1 MAGLKAPITFLFII
15 AFAWAGPAFASGQ
28 KTSSQDKYRRLME
41 LARKGEFRPALD
53 YLESL
58 AKAGGASRR
67 TLGDLVTIYQWAGK
81 NEQALEYFGEI
92 DVATAPDYVLQSMA
106 KVARNLGKSHMAI
119 NLYSKIIE
127 RFPEK
132 PEGYLGMA
140 LTYTDTKSWGLA
152 LATLMIIKD
161 QRQDDPDYLTILANV
176 YESKGDTLK
185 AFWTYNHLAAIKP
198 EWKFPKRKRILLLS
212 SLGASGLAREL
223 ADSEP
228 GVVSETDLAQIKGDW
243 AALQVRY
250 GQLTPLNDTVRFDE
264 TDISIKTLEENMESF
279 GKKDG
284 KFYKDQYLRARYD
297 RIIALRDRSKMTD
310 VVAEFENMQR
320 EGLKLPVY
328 IWIMAGDAYLYL
340 ENPEEA
346 RKCYQNAL
354 KLDPESFNIH
364 LSMAYVLM
372 ELDEFSD
379 ARVIIDKLA
388 KDEPPYRI
396 NRKGKKPVYGKNYRK
411 LSADFATGL
420 RLAFSDHLS
429 KAQGWFEDMT
439 GKAPYNEDLR
449 QALAYVYLWRGWPR
463 RALDEFEKTAGIR
476 PDFMEARLGKAFSL
490 LDLRRYK
497 ESEDLVAGLKN
508 DYPENKRVSKLLRA
522 WNANDDYKLT
532 TSASRG
538 NGNEGQV
545 EPSSKSMVIDSRFS
559 FKPMNFNTRFF
570 IDQYY
575 EEAQIGGQWAR
586 YQRQG
591 AGLEYGGGSFS
602 IAGEVY
608 NELSDLADYG
618 FTGSL
623 GFAPNDVLKGGVSYD
638 SFSHNVPLRASLEGI
653 DGWEAGAYAS
663 FRHSELIRADV
674 SGNYLEFSDGNLRYS
689 GSATVTWSPI
699 YRSRFKVPVSL
710 NLYASENSRESRPYF
725 NPSRDLSTSATI
737 DFRWLVFRR
746 YTRSFQNNLEIN
758 YGSYKQEG
766 FDAGEVGWIR
776 YEHEWNLSD
785 SFSLAYRI
793 VRMVRLYDG
802 AYDRSTYFSTEMSW
816 RF

>member
-1 MAGLKAPITFLFII
+1 MTGLKASIALLCII
-15 AFAWAGPAFASGQ
+15 AFIWSGLSWASGQ
-28 KTSSQDKYRRLME
+28 KDTSSDKYRRLME
-41 LARKGEFRPALD
+41 LARDGQFRPAID
-53 YLESL
+53 YLEGL
-58 AKAGGASRR
+58 VKAGGASQR
-67 TLGDLVTIYQWAGK
+67 TLGDLVTIYQWAGM
-81 NEQALEYFGEI
+81 NGQAIKYFGKI
-92 DVATAPDYVLQSMA
+92 DTAKAPDYVLQSMA
-106 KVARNLGKSHMAI
+106 KIARNLGQSRRAI
-119 NLYSKIIE
+119 NLYSRIIE
-127 RFPEK
+127 RFPES

-152 LATLMIIKD
+152 LATLMEVKD
-161 QRQDDPDYLTILANV
+161 SGRDNPEYLSLLAHV
-176 YESKGDTLK
+176 YDSMGNTLE
-185 AFWTYNHLAAIKP
+185 AFWTYNHLAAVKP
-198 EWKFPKRKRILLLS
+198 EWRLPKRKKILLLS
-212 SLGASGLAREL
+212 SLGASGLAWEL
-223 ADSEP
+223 AEAEP
-228 GVVSETDLAQIKGDW
+228 GLLSETDMAQIKGDL

-279 GKKDG
+279 RKKDG

-297 RIIALRDRSKMTD
+297 RLIALRDRSKMTD
-310 VVAEFENMQR
+310 VVSEFENMRR
-320 EGLKLPVY
+320 EGLELPVY

-346 RKCYQNAL
+346 RKCYQRAS

-364 LSMAYVLM
+364 LSIAYALM
-372 ELDEFSD
+372 ELDEFGD
-379 ARVIIDKLA
+379 AGLILDKLA

-396 NRKGKKPVYGKNYRK
+396 NRKGTKPVYGKNYRK
-411 LSADFATGL
+411 LSADFAAGL
-420 RLAFSDHLS
+420 ALAFSDRLS
-429 KAQGWFEDMT
+429 KAQDWFEDMT

-463 RALDEFEKTAGIR
+463 LALDEFEKTAGIR

-490 LDLRRYK
+490 LDLRRYN
-497 ESEDLVAGLKN
+497 ESENLVTRLKD
-508 DYPENKRVSKLLRA
+508 DYPENKRVLRLVRA
-522 WNANDDYKLT
+522 WNANDDYRLT

-538 NGNEGQV
+538 SGNEGQI
-545 EPSSKSMVIDSRFS
+545 EPSSKSMIINSRFS
-559 FKPMNFNTRFF
+559 FRPMNFNTRFF
-570 IDQYY
+570 IQQYY
-575 EEAQIGGQWAR
+575 EEAQIGGQWSR

-591 AGLEYGGGSFS
+591 AGLEYGGESFS
-602 IAGEVY
+602 LSGEVY
-608 NELSDLADYG
+608 NEFSDLIDYG

-623 GFAPNDVLKGGVSYD
+623 GFSPNDVFKGGISYD

-653 DGWEAGAYAS
+653 DGWETGAYAS
-663 FRHSELIRADV
+663 FRHSELLRADM
-674 SGNYLEFSDGNLRYS
+674 SGNYIEFSDGNLRYS

-699 YRSRFKVPVSL
+699 YTSRFKAPVSL
-710 NLYASENSRESRPYF
+710 NLYTSKNSQENRPYF

-737 DFRWLVFRR
+737 DLRWLVYRR

-758 YGSYKQEG
+758 YGSYKQDG

-776 YEHEWNLSD
+776 YEHEWSLSD